1 MIKLPKK
8 MVVVFLLNALFINS
22 LIAQNNKGIHFQGIA
37 RNENGIIIPKKQIG
51 IRISILTDSTNGSIE
66 YQEIKSIITNVLGLF
81 FISIGNEE
89 VGKVVTIGK
98 FDEIK
103 WTSKPYYLQV
113 EIDPNNSLS
122 FLNAGVEKINYVP
135 LAFYAE
141 KANMVE
147 RIVPI
152 ELGGTGVGNLKDWA
166 KLLNIDRVNNTPDS
180 MKPISVILL
189 STLNEKLNKAD
200 TMKMSYRINLKLNA
214 ADTSLIFSKIN
225 AISKMDT
232 SSLSNRIN
240 NKINTGGINYND
252 IIVGLGFVPVK
263 NSYGMFSDT
272 AKQTTTI
279 ATATSVKFSLQQLGN
294 RINITNNSTGSPTRI
309 TVNDMGIYQINYLLQ
324 FSKPDPGNDEVNIWI
339 RRNSS
344 AYPNTNTT
352 YVLLGSGSKNIFTGN
367 YYIELGVNDYIEL
380 YYSVKN
386 INSVLYGTAAT
397 TVTPSRP
404 ATPSAYII
412 IHAIN

>member
-1 MIKLPKK
+1 
-8 MVVVFLLNALFINS
+8 
-22 LIAQNNKGIHFQGIA
+22 
-37 RNENGIIIPKKQIG
+37 
-51 IRISILTDSTNGSIE
+51 
-66 YQEIKSIITNVLGLF
+66 
-81 FISIGNEE
+81 
-89 VGKVVTIGK
+89 
-98 FDEIK
+98 
-103 WTSKPYYLQV
+103 
-113 EIDPNNSLS
+113 LS

-180 MKPISVILL
+180 IKPISVIML

-200 TMKMSYRINLKLNA
+200 TVKMSNRINLKLNA
-214 ADTSLIFSKIN
+214 SDTSLIFSKIN
-225 AISKMDT
+225 AISKIDT

-240 NKINTGGINYND
+240 NKINNGGINYND

-272 AKQTTTI
+272 TKQTTTI
-279 ATATSVKFSLQQLGN
+279 TTATSVKFSLQQLGN

-309 TVNDMGIYQINYLLQ
+309 TVSDMGIYQINYLLQ

-386 INSVLYGTAAT
+386 INSILYGTAAT

-404 ATPSAYII
+404 ATPSAYIN